1 MSDTINSFEAPL
13 APLAIEPASLG
24 KVVVLYGGTSAER
37 EVSIKSGSMVHA
49 ALLRSGVDATLFD
62 TGTQA
67 LAGLAEGGFDRAV
80 ISLHGR
86 GGEDGTIQG
95 HLELIGLPYTGSG
108 VMASAVAM
116 DKVFTKRIWQT
127 HGLPTPKYRLLRRG
141 DDLAQA
147 AAELGLPL
155 FMKPPHE
162 GSTVGA
168 SKVTS
173 ADGMAAAF
181 DLAAKYDDGVLAEQF
196 IAGAELTCAVI
207 ERAGRAV
214 ALPAI
219 RIVAPGGNY
228 DYNNKYLTND
238 TRYLCPAG
246 LPPEVERRVR
256 ELAVASFEAL
266 GCAGWA
272 RADFMLPGSDGAWGE
287 PTLLEIN
294 TSPGMTDHSLVPMA
308 ARASGISYEQ
318 LVVEIAAGAAL
329 KGGLGKRRE
338 A

>member
-1 MSDTINSFEAPL
+1 MSTTRNQVNGPL
-13 APLAIEPASLG
+13 HVDAASLG

-49 ALLRSGVDATLFD
+49 ALLRSGADATLFD
-62 TGTQA
+62 TGTQP
-67 LAGLAEGGFDRAV
+67 LAELAAGGFARAF
-80 ISLHGR
+80 IALHGR

-95 HLELIGLPYTGSG
+95 FLELIGLPYTGSG

-116 DKVFTKRIWQT
+116 DKIFTKRIWQT
-127 HGLPTPKYRLLRRG
+127 HGLPTPKYAVLKRG
-141 DDLAQA
+141 DNLIRVPDS
-147 AAELGLPL
+147 LGLPL
-155 FMKPPHE
+155 FVKPPHE
-162 GSTVGA
+162 GSTIGV
-168 SKVTS
+168 SKVRGYSEMTE
-173 ADGMAAAF
+173 AF
-181 DLAAKYDDGVLAEQF
+181 ELAARYDDIVLAEEF
-196 IAGAELTCAVI
+196 IDGAELTCAVI

-219 RIVAPGGNY
+219 RIVAPEGNY

-246 LPPEVERRVR
+246 LPDAVEQRVR

-266 GCAGWA
+266 GCAGWG

-308 ARASGISYEQ
+308 ARAAGIGYEQ
-318 LVVEIAAGAAL
+318 LVLELVAGAAL
-329 KGGLGKRRE
+329 KGGLGKRRDG
-338 A
+338 